1 MNDLNAGSVL
11 ADAQAESPASA
22 QPPDRLPLWVWMR
35 EGLRVA
41 LFLPPRTATA
51 SPTPVQLLV
60 LVLFHST
67 LSLTAAWIQ
76 ATGPVR
82 FNLHGWLAPMWSPL
96 LMLWVAW
103 WAMAPARS
111 PGIPTPSGRLA
122 AWYVLW
128 VWASIL
134 PSMLYSLVWLAL
146 RWHGGVGSIA
156 YWVVYGVATVWGLWA
171 LARMSARFIR
181 SFARTLTLFVVLGA
195 VIGMRLW
202 QLSNLSWYSP
212 WLPDHRAVAE
222 ASAQSGDAK
231 ENSAWM
237 ALSQSVFEEQQALW
251 QRQIDA
257 LPAQRPDLVD
267 VYGLVFSPYAEE
279 NVFRRESSMV
289 SALLQER
296 FDARGRVLHLL
307 NHAKTAATHV
317 WATPENLERA
327 IAALGQRMD
336 REQDLLVVYLTSH
349 GALDHELTAALDPL
363 EVASVTPAML
373 RAALDAAGIRNRVI
387 AVSACYSGGWI
398 EPLATDYSLI
408 MTASD
413 ATHTSY
419 GCGSG
424 SKLTYFGRAVFDEQL
439 RQTHSFTKAFANA
452 VPLIAQRERE
462 AGKDDGFSNPQIHV
476 GAQIAPVLQALE
488 QRLDAAPVRS
498 ASDAKP

>member
-11 ADAQAESPASA
+11 AEDAQAESPASA
-22 QPPDRLPLWVWMR
+22 QPPDRLPLRVWVR
-35 EGLRVA
+35 ESLRTT

-60 LVLFHST
+60 LVLCGQALLLAST
-67 LSLTAAWIQ
+67 RLLVAGPALFELSE
-76 ATGPVR
+76 
-82 FNLHGWLAPMWSPL
+82 WLAPMWSAVP
-96 LMLWVAW
+96 MLWIAW

-111 PGIPTPSGRLA
+111 PGQPVPLGRLV
-122 AWYVLW
+122 AWYAFWIWTSLAPMLIYPPVFSVVRWYGDVDRIVIQVVYCVLVAW
-128 VWASIL
+128 TFGIVVRM
-134 PSMLYSLVWLAL
+134 SML
-146 RWHGGVGSIA
+146 
-156 YWVVYGVATVWGLWA
+156 
-171 LARMSARFIR
+171 FIR
-181 SFARTLTLFVVLGA
+181 SLARTLVFAVVLAA
-195 VIGMRLW
+195 VTWVSLR
-202 QLSNLSWYSP
+202 QFWYSP
-212 WLPDHRAVAE
+212 WHTDHEAVAK
-222 ASAQSGDAK
+222 ASTQSGDA
-231 ENSAWM
+231 EEAFDWI

-251 QRQIDA
+251 KRQIDA

-296 FDARGRVLHLL
+296 FDAQGRVLHLL
-307 NHAKTAATHV
+307 NHAATAATHV

-349 GALDHELTAALDPL
+349 GARNHELTAAHGTLKVDP
-363 EVASVTPAML
+363 VTPAML

-419 GCGSG
+419 GCGNG

-452 VPLIAQRERE
+452 VPLIQQRERE
-462 AGKDDGFSNPQIHV
+462 ARKDDGFSNPQIHV
-476 GAQIAPVLQALE
+476 GAQIAPMLQALE
-488 QRLDAAPVRS
+488 QRLDAAPVSS